1 MTRQTNA
8 RTGFTLIELVV
19 VIIIIAILA
28 AIAVPKFMDRASDA
42 RDAATRQSL
51 ATLRSSIELYRA
63 DSAAYPATLATDLAT
78 YLKGPFPEAKVGG
91 TESSTVNTT
100 SSDPITVA
108 DVVAGGGWL
117 YNATTGEIRINHAS
131 SISF

>member
-1 MTRQTNA
+1 MTRQKNA

-28 AIAVPKFMDRASDA
+28 AIAVPKFIDRASEA

-63 DSAAYPATLATDLAT
+63 DNAVYPATLATDIAT
-78 YLKGPFPEAKVGG
+78 YLKGPFPEAKIGG
-91 TESSTVNTT
+91 TESATVNAT
-100 SSDPITVA
+100 SSDPITATDIVT
-108 DVVAGGGWL
+108 GGGWL
-117 YNATTGEIRINHAS
+117 YNATTGEIRINHATG
-131 SISF
+131 ITY

>member
-1 MTRQTNA
+1 MRQQRDA

-28 AIAVPKFMDRASDA
+28 AIAVPKFMDRAGEA

-63 DSAAYPATLATDLAT
+63 DTAAYPATLATDIAS
-78 YLKGPFPEAKVGG
+78 YLKGPFPEAKIGG
-91 TESSTVNTT
+91 VESATVNAT
-100 SSDPITVA
+100 SSDPITA
-108 DVVAGGGWL
+108 SDVVGGGGWL

-131 SISF
+131 GVDY